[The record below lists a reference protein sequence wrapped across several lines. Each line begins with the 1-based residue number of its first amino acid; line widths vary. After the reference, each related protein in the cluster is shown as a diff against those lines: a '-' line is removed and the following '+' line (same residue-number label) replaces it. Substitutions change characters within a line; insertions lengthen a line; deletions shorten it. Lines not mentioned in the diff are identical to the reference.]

1 MEIYSIWQW
10 VTNNVQVILLVFIL
24 IELREINKREIKK

>member
-1 MEIYSIWQW
+1 MESYEIWEW
-10 VTNNVQVILLVFIL
+10 TANNIQVILLTFIL

>member
-1 MEIYSIWQW
+1 MENYEIWEW
-10 VTNNVQVILLVFIL
+10 VTNNIQLILLVFIL

>member
-1 MEIYSIWQW
+1 MESYEIWEW
-10 VTNNVQVILLVFIL
+10 VTNNIQVILLTFIL

>member
-1 MEIYSIWQW
+1 MESYEIWEW
-10 VTNNVQVILLVFIL
+10 VSNNIQVILLAFIL

>member
-1 MEIYSIWQW
+1 MESYEIWEW
-10 VTNNVQVILLVFIL
+10 FTNNIQLILLVFIL

>member
-1 MEIYSIWQW
+1 MESYEIWEW
-10 VTNNVQVILLVFIL
+10 VTNNIQLILLVFIL